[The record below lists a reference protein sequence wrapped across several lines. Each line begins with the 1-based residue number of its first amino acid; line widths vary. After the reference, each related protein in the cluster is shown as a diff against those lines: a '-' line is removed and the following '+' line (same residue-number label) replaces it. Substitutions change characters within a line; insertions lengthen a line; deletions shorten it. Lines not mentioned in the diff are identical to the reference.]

1 MAFIGR
7 FGSSKFVRNA
17 SLTGVKLGVRSSKSS
32 EESEFNS
39 KFRVDNNGS
48 LPAGG
53 KSTVVSLGRP
63 RPIFAD
69 NPRWIALRE
78 LQKHAVSCTVS
89 YHSGDYIV
97 GWRTPQKSSAL
108 CEMPTRDDARSL
120 LVGTR

>member
-17 SLTGVKLGVRSSKSS
+17 SLTSFKLGVRSSKSS

-69 NPRWIALRE
+69 NPQWIALRE
-78 LQKHAVSCTVS
+78 RQNMRCFCTVS

-97 GWRTPQKSSAL
+97 GCRTPQRSSRGL
-108 CEMPTRDDARSL
+108 RNR
-120 LVGTR
+120 R